1 MSKNEKAENN
11 GKNHLDEDL
20 ITDIDNEVEKELPQ
34 VQPGLRHRVRKL
46 FENMQQ
52 TAPRPRQEMAKDRTR
67 SLALLIGGT
76 VGAVLLFIGVFSTPT
91 TPPAQERSGRGV
103 PNLGRGTAPN
113 QPSGPRSSV
122 TPLLNAD
129 VGTDND
135 NSDQLSAADI
145 QGTSGRASPDNVR
158 SSAGT
163 PMGPVPFQTPDQIP

>member
-52 TAPRPRQEMAKDRTR
+52 NAPRPRQEMAKDRTR

-76 VGAVLLFIGVFSTPT
+76 VGAVLLFIGVFSH
-91 TPPAQERSGRGV
+91 
-103 PNLGRGTAPN
+103 
-113 QPSGPRSSV
+113 PRHRQHRKGAV
-122 TPLLNAD
+122 
-129 VGTDND
+129 VE
-135 NSDQLSAADI
+135 
-145 QGTSGRASPDNVR
+145 
-158 SSAGT
+158 
-163 PMGPVPFQTPDQIP
+163 FQTLEEVPRQISHRDLEAL